1 MNRSA
6 FIAASRELAEEL
18 GQLPRREGDSWFMPV
33 ETDRSEKEHRID
45 LLAGR
50 LYCTCRGFI
59 EYDHCK
65 HLAQIRRLLMN
76 DTDAETRLI
85 HVEDNTA
92 LPDVWRSPHDLA
104 RRLKDMRQER
114 DLVQQFFKDVMIPS
128 RPGEA
133 DGDYGVIPGTDK
145 PTLFKAGAEKL
156 CELYGYASIIAD
168 VQEYADYESGHY
180 RAVIRMALVHKG
192 SGVKIAEGIGECNTR
207 ESRYFYRWV
216 WERDVPAGID
226 KSNLKQKSGT
236 KNNRV
241 WRLYRIQNDDLFSLW
256 NTILKMAKKR
266 ALVDATL
273 SATRSSGLFT
283 QSAEHLDEWIDAEF
297 RAVENSETPAPPARQ
312 SKSPPSQEAGNVAG
326 TQAPAPVPADPII
339 LTRPTPGDDK
349 GFLPPAEIDA
359 LEAGLREARDRIEAD
374 EVQMRI
380 FDPPTSSGTSTPPP
394 AYPGTF
400 RVQTPTQDEV
410 RESLNKQKAH
420 QGEVD
425 AAVEKAASHREP
437 HAFLLHDRDNM
448 CGVCGLEVDN
458 FRHRVD
464 AGPTA
469 SEVIARFLKHQ
480 KPLTASVQA
489 ERIAKLRTVF
499 GLTGSNIS
507 EEIRAMSPQ
516 RLGDVMAWLE
526 QEGSHGN

>member
-18 GQLPRREGDSWFMPV
+18 GQLPRREGDSWFIPV

-59 EYDHCK
+59 EHDHCK
-65 HLAQIRRLLMN
+65 HLAQIRRLLMS
-76 DTDAETRLI
+76 DTDAKTRLI
-85 HVEDNTA
+85 HVEDNMA

-104 RRLKDMRQER
+104 RRLKDMRQEQ

-180 RAVIRMALVHKG
+180 RVVIRMALVHKG

-241 WRLYRIQNDDLFSLW
+241 WRLYRIENDDLFSLW

-326 TQAPAPVPADPII
+326 TQAPAPVPADPIT
-339 LTRPTPGDDK
+339 LARPKPGDDK
-349 GFLPPAEIDA
+349 GFLPPVEIDA
-359 LEAGLREARDRIEAD
+359 MEAELREGQARGVA
-374 EVQMRI
+374 VASQLRI
-380 FDPPTSSGTSTPPP
+380 FDPPTLGGT
-394 AYPGTF
+394 GTF
-400 RVQTPTQDEV
+400 RVRTPTQD
-410 RESLNKQKAH
+410 
-420 QGEVD
+420 EVD

-437 HAFLLHDRDNM
+437 HPFLPNDRDNM
-448 CGVCGLEVDN
+448 CGVCGLAGDSA
-458 FRHRVD
+458 RHMV
-464 AGPTA
+464 AVGPTA
-469 SEVIARFLKHQ
+469 SEVIARFLKRQ
-480 KPLTASVQA
+480 KLLTASVQA
-489 ERIAKLRTVF
+489 ERIAKLRTAF
-499 GLTGSNIS
+499 GLTGANIS
-507 EEIRAMSPQ
+507 EAIRAMSPQ
-516 RLGDVMAWLE
+516 RLGDVMAWLDQDDE
-526 QEGSHGN
+526 A